1 MVRAGKE
8 LYQPMKIAASMAG
21 TVWKVL
27 VRPGDPVSAG
37 QDVVIL
43 ESMKMEIPI
52 ASESAGTVRD
62 VKVKEGD
69 FVNDGD
75 VLVEL
80 G

>member
-1 MVRAGKE
+1 
-8 LYQPMKIAASMAG
+8 MAG

-27 VRPGDPVSAG
+27 VGHGESVTAG

-52 ASESAGTVRD
+52 AAEQDGQVSELR
-62 VKVKEGD
+62 VKPGD
-69 FVNDGD
+69 FVNEGD
-75 VLVEL
+75 VLVVV